1 MAHIYEKMANNTI
14 DLPAYTLCFLGVI
27 LDKLE
32 FYGLIE
38 GKKSKSETAPPDTI
52 ILPITSRF
60 YPYCYD
66 GISLIEKTIN
76 RRGFSCKMD
85 KYKIVEVTDSDGKKR
100 EAYSYQY
107 KISKTKK

>member
-1 MAHIYEKMANNTI
+1 MAHVYEKMTKDTI

-38 GKKSKSETAPPDTI
+38 GKKSKLDTAPPDTI
-52 ILPITSRF
+52 IMPITSRL

-66 GISLIEKTIN
+66 GVNLIEKTVN
-76 RRGFSCKMD
+76 RRGFTCKMD
-85 KYKIVEVTDSDGKKR
+85 KYQVVELTDSEGKKR
-100 EAYSYQY
+100 EGYSYQY
-107 KISKTKK
+107 KITKNKK